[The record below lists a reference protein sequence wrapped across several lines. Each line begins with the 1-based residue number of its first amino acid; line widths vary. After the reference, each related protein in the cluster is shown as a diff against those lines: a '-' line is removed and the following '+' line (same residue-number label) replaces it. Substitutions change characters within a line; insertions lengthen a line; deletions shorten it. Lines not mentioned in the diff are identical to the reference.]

1 MANYHRHSRQARR
14 SWCAGLAAVVVVAAS
29 LASAGTASAAAPA
42 AAASSA
48 GCNGTASAGLLV
60 SFNTIAYSGTDAGV
74 QVGPMF
80 CGDPGGEAVQVVV
93 LNRASL
99 VLVSNKGYSASQFA
113 ELGSDLNGLPKNTN
127 NNNLVIVTHPGN
139 QPTLP
144 PDTVPQLN
152 TSLGAI
158 GGNLAAL
165 WWFGAPGCWSGGTS
179 YCSSSPANP
188 VPSWSQGSKF
198 YGGSFTVIGIP
209 GMPAGQAWRETAAQ
223 NQTADGRITG
233 YLTPGTL
240 STGGSGKYTVVN
252 GPAPY
257 VPVNTCTGDGCAVQ
271 VGDQPYPAD
280 PDVTNGF
287 HVVVLDRTT
296 LTEITNQTVTTTDAL
311 LSAIQNPLVNPAVGH
326 AVVAGYPAVIPPT
339 PLLTD
344 QRLVIIQSV
353 GNGHLTGSAG
363 AVQNLVREI
372 DQLGGTPEYFR
383 PSLTAT
389 PTSHYRYALVGA
401 ATDLPW
407 HAVTSLESSTAM
419 THPGYIPGTDGQP
432 TGQIDGVVQR
442 DRDGLYTPSAGDTVG
457 TTNVDLYPII
467 YQPAQA
473 WPDAD
478 DTTNLKYIA
487 DNIGLPGYP
496 AVRPAYTNALLKG
509 SWPNYSR
516 KLEGLTCPPTP
527 PQSGAC
533 DASSFE
539 AVKTELLAEFGW
551 VTKAYDLVGELRS
564 PYSQATP
571 LGFNVQTIANAVKG
585 SLPVP
590 NGATATA
597 RWQQIFGAVM
607 TTAEFVASVAGQG
620 KAAAVFGLVGAA
632 VTMADQ
638 TMQTPSGGPAD
649 DVTAAAGNLGAQLGY
664 QQTATYQWLN
674 NLQDILLSDYGKL
687 SAVGTAIQEQENGWE
702 WTGQTTNFLIDAVN
716 GNARAAAYS
725 ALVPV
730 AWPTYNLTARTPPG
744 NTNPNDVKNFYCS
757 EWTYIQGSTGIH
769 YTVITNQTFGAA
781 LAPNQFHATT
791 YNPSTG
797 NSALINQVWTFATV
811 RGFADKSKAEASMPT
826 TDLTGNIYGSNATST
841 SVGAF
846 QYQASW
852 WRSTYNPPSRVA
864 CVHLSSPD
872 SSLSR
877 PYSTASN
884 PPAITPPLP

>member
-1 MANYHRHSRQARR
+1 MAGHRLHFGQACR

-29 LASAGTASAAAPA
+29 LASAGSVSAAAPA
-42 AAASSA
+42 AAVSSA
-48 GCNGTASAGLLV
+48 GCSGSVTAGRLV
-60 SFNTIAYSGTDAGV
+60 PFETIAYSGTEAGV

-80 CGDPGGEAVQVVV
+80 CPVPGGQAVQVVV
-93 LNRASL
+93 LNRVSL
-99 VLVSNKGYSASQFA
+99 ELVANHGYSASQFA
-113 ELGSDLNGLPKNTN
+113 ELGSYLNSLPKDN
-127 NNNLVIVTHPGN
+127 NNEYLVIVTHPGN
-139 QPTLP
+139 QPALP

-152 TSLGAI
+152 TSLGPI

-165 WWFGAPGCWSGGTS
+165 WWFSSPSCWSGGIS
-179 YCSSSPANP
+179 YCFSSPS
-188 VPSWSQGSKF
+188 PSWFQGSKF

-209 GMPAGQAWRETAAQ
+209 GMPTGQAWRETAAQ

-233 YLTPGTL
+233 YLTRGTV

-252 GPAPY
+252 GPGPY
-257 VPVNTCTGDGCAVQ
+257 VPVNTCAGDGCAVQ
-271 VGDQPYPAD
+271 AGDQTYPAK

-296 LTEITNQTVTTTDAL
+296 LTKITDQTVTTTDAL
-311 LSAIQNPLVNPAVGH
+311 LSAIQDPLVNPTVGH
-326 AVVAGYPAVIPPT
+326 AVVAGYPAVIPPA

-353 GNGHLTGSAG
+353 GTGHLTGSAG
-363 AVQNLVREI
+363 AAQSLVRDI
-372 DQLGGTPEYFR
+372 DQLGGTPEYFT

-389 PTSHYRYALVGA
+389 PASHYRYALVGA

-407 HAVTSLESSTAM
+407 HATTSLESSTAM
-419 THPGYIPGTDGQP
+419 THPGKIPGKNGQP
-432 TGQIDGVVQR
+432 TGRIDGLVQR

-457 TTNVDLYPII
+457 ETNVDLYSIV
-467 YQPAQA
+467 YQPAQP
-473 WPDAD
+473 WPDAE
-478 DTTNLKYIA
+478 DTTNLKYVA

-496 AVRPAYTNALLKG
+496 TVRPAYTNALLKG

-571 LGFNVQTIANAVKG
+571 LGFNVQTIANAVKD

-590 NGATATA
+590 NDATVTA

-649 DVTAAAGNLGAQLGY
+649 DVTAAAGNLGARLGN

-730 AWPTYNLTARTPPG
+730 AWPAYNLTARTPPG
-744 NTNPNDVKNFYCS
+744 NTNPNNVRDFYCS

-769 YTVITNQTFGAA
+769 YYVITNQTFERA
-781 LAPNQFHATT
+781 LPQNQFHATT
-791 YNPSTG
+791 YNPNTG
-797 NSALINQVWTFATV
+797 NSALIHQVWTFATV
-811 RGFADKSKAEASMPT
+811 RGFADKSKPEASLPT
-826 TDLTGNIYGSNATST
+826 IATDLTGNIYGSNATNP
-841 SVGAF
+841 SVGAY

-852 WRSTYNPPSRVA
+852 WRSTYKSPSHVA
-864 CVHLSSPD
+864 CVHLSLPD
-872 SSLSR
+872 SRLSR

-884 PPAITPPLP
+884 PPVINQPLP